1 MSNDT
6 ATQLAPVPAKTKLFA
21 ILALAVAGGAFAFI
35 ALGGLGENLV
45 YYWGPTELR
54 ANATKAVG
62 ATIRLGGLVAPGT
75 IEFDGANKLAFAVTD
90 GQQQVQVKAT
100 GMPPAMFRENIGV
113 VVEGTM
119 TSEGHFTSN
128 RLMVSHDNE
137 YRVPKEGEKVD
148 TEALIKQVVKA
159 NEDAK

>member
-1 MSNDT
+1 MTTEAAN
-6 ATQLAPVPAKTKLFA
+6 LPPIAPKTRLFA
-21 ILALAVAGGAFAFI
+21 LIALAIAGGAFAFI

-54 ANATKAVG
+54 QNADKAVG

-75 IEFDGANKLAFAVTD
+75 IEYDGANTLHFEVTD
-90 GQQQVQVKAT
+90 GQQQVAVRAT

-119 TSEGHFTSN
+119 TAEGHFTSN

-137 YRVPKEGEKVD
+137 YKAPMDGEKVD
-148 TEALIKQVVKA
+148 AEALIKQVEFQQEA
-159 NEDAK
+159 R